1 MMKFIGKYS
10 YHIYH
15 FYRMAVGCVKIQ
27 ELETRI
33 SELTKEK
40 DQLNKV
46 IEEKDN
52 DIMKVKHHKIKGSY
66 IFLILF

>member
-1 MMKFIGKYS
+1 
-10 YHIYH
+10 
-15 FYRMAVGCVKIQ
+15 MAVGCVKIQ